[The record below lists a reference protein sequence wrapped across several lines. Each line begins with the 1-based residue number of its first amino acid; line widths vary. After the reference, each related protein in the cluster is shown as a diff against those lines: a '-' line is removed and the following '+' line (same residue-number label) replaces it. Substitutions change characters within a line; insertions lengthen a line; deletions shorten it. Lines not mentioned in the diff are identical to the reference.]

1 MISQNVGPLVSII
14 MPLYNAEKYISSA
27 IESILHQTY
36 FNFELIIIDDGSSD
50 GSADICK
57 NYAAKDKRIRYY
69 FEENSGICAAR
80 NLGLLYAKG
89 EYLAF
94 CDDDD
99 EYDKDLLKDNLELLI
114 QSDAD
119 LVKFGREIKHLGGT
133 DDGWTE
139 TFGIP
144 EGEYSQ
150 SEMRKNFSELEFKG
164 TFMFVWDSIF
174 KKSLLAVNDGI
185 ISFDTSFTSGYEDVD
200 FNLRLVPKIKKLIVR
215 NKIYYT
221 HFMRMENSTSLKY
234 SKAKLDGLMKTVRM
248 SDSISLL
255 FTIENADI
263 ENIDNSSQKFLTDK
277 SSALSKLSDDAFIL
291 DSLGEK
297 IYQCLMLLLSEKCDL
312 SKQEK
317 LSYLKSFMELKSM
330 QIDFSKEAKQS
341 AKQQNKYRYLLY
353 SLLKHK
359 HFNLLLAAGKLK
371 AGKSL

>member
-1 MISQNVGPLVSII
+1 MILQNVGPLVSII

-57 NYAAKDKRIRYY
+57 SYALKDHRIRYY

-89 EYLAF
+89 EYIAF

-99 EYDKDLLKDNLELLI
+99 EYDKDLLKDNLEILI

-139 TFGIP
+139 TFDIP
-144 EGEYSQ
+144 EGEYANNQ
-150 SEMRKNFSELEFKG
+150 IRKNFAELEFKG
-164 TFMFVWDSIF
+164 AFMFVWDSIF
-174 KKSLLAVNDGI
+174 MKSLLTVNDGI

-200 FNLRLVPKIKKLIVR
+200 FNLRLVPKIHKLIVR
-215 NKIYYT
+215 SKIYYT
-221 HFMRMENSTSLKY
+221 HFMRTENSTSLKY

-248 SDSISLL
+248 SDNISLL
-255 FTIENADI
+255 FALDHADV
-263 ENIDNSSQKFLTDK
+263 ENIDAAEKMLTDNNM
-277 SSALSKLSDDAFIL
+277 AISKLLDNAFIL
-291 DSLGEK
+291 DGLGEK
-297 IYQCLMLLLSEKCDL
+297 IYQCLMLLLSEACDL

-317 LSYLKSFMELKSM
+317 LLYLKMFMELKS
-330 QIDFSKEAKQS
+330 INIAFSKAAKKS
-341 AKQQNKYRYLLY
+341 AKQQNRYRYLLY

-359 HFNLLLAAGKLK
+359 HFRLLFAAGKLK
-371 AGKSL
+371 SGKFS